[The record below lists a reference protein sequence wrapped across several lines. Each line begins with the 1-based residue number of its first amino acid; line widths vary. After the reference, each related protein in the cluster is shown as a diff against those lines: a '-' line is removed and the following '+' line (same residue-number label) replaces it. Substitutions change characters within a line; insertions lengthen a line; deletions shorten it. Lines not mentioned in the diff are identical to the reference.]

1 MLSVRK
7 AFEEELMPLNTDIIE
22 RVTSLSKKWPKRQM
36 AMQKAYRLLR
46 LTNDLQQPNMESV
59 ISSDP
64 RTGFNFALWLMVPKT
79 YRFLASPAG
88 MSDRQLM
95 DLGQVES
102 FVEGEFRTAIRN
114 SRTSLRGSF
123 LRQLVSLMLATGWYA
138 VVSFP
143 TQHGWVWRA
152 WNPATVFPEYDE
164 EGNLVEVGRIYSITG
179 AQANQKVIGE
189 GWLLPSRPWPNST
202 KVKVYN
208 HWIMRGGRAWHS
220 VVIGQHLAK
229 EPTPTMMSR
238 LPLYVGPCGGLPDD
252 GSIMGDDS
260 WTEDIGQ
267 SMLAPVLEVQKNYD
281 KTLTYMQQL
290 LRDASNP
297 RFKFWSNG
305 TSIDPDDWYKRGAFF
320 ELNEGEDI
328 RPVDAPPIPA
338 ELRAHLFDLRAQVQ
352 RSQFSDISFGAVQG
366 RISAFLM
373 SSVTATARQILG
385 PFEETLKAVLGDIAT
400 DNVATM
406 RRINDQMGEKIFSLN
421 GDPFPPLPD
430 WVPFDFQYE
439 IQVPGDMIQRANT
452 ARILNPSYRLPAT
465 TITGLLFP
473 EIDNPLKEQAN
484 LMTEDAVNS
493 NEFKSL
499 SLIEELLR
507 AAEEAQEVGDTQFSR
522 RLERMAQRIESQLL
536 QAPQQ
541 GMGPPGGNGSVPNI
555 QELME
560 GV

>member
-1 MLSVRK
+1 
-7 AFEEELMPLNTDIIE
+7 
-22 RVTSLSKKWPKRQM
+22 
-36 AMQKAYRLLR
+36 
-46 LTNDLQQPNMESV
+46 
-59 ISSDP
+59 
-64 RTGFNFALWLMVPKT
+64 
-79 YRFLASPAG
+79 
-88 MSDRQLM
+88 
-95 DLGQVES
+95 
-102 FVEGEFRTAIRN
+102 
-114 SRTSLRGSF
+114 
-123 LRQLVSLMLATGWYA
+123 
-138 VVSFP
+138 
-143 TQHGWVWRA
+143 
-152 WNPATVFPEYDE
+152 
-164 EGNLVEVGRIYSITG
+164 
-179 AQANQKVIGE
+179 
-189 GWLLPSRPWPNST
+189 
-202 KVKVYN
+202 
-208 HWIMRGGRAWHS
+208 
-220 VVIGQHLAK
+220 
-229 EPTPTMMSR
+229 
-238 LPLYVGPCGGLPDD
+238 
-252 GSIMGDDS
+252 
-260 WTEDIGQ
+260 
-267 SMLAPVLEVQKNYD
+267 
-281 KTLTYMQQL
+281 
-290 LRDASNP
+290 
-297 RFKFWSNG
+297 
-305 TSIDPDDWYKRGAFF
+305 
-320 ELNEGEDI
+320 
-328 RPVDAPPIPA
+328 
-338 ELRAHLFDLRAQVQ
+338 
-352 RSQFSDISFGAVQG
+352 
-366 RISAFLM
+366 M

-536 QAPQQ
+536 QTPQQ
-541 GMGPPGGNGSVPNI
+541 GMGPPGGNGSAPNI